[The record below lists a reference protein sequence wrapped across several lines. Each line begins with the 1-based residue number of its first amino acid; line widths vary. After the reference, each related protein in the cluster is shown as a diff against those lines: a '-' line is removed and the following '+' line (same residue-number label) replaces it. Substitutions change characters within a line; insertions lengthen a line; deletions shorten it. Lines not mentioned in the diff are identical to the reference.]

1 MSHLTKEQVQ
11 ELKAVIR
18 TGEPIAMIADRLAP
32 MYNKPVHSFR
42 CTLYNLAKRTYK
54 IAKWNGPKKRKLNT
68 TKKEKAKPQQLVL
81 ALDAPPAKP
90 EANNPRIEK
99 YADHIRIY
107 F

>member
-32 MYNKPVHSFR
+32 IYNKPVHSFR

-54 IAKWNGPKKRKLNT
+54 IAEWNGPKARR
-68 TKKEKAKPQQLVL
+68 TKKNN
-81 ALDAPPAKP
+81 PPAQMVEQP
-90 EANNPRIEK
+90 VVMPQLGQRIER
-99 YADHIRIY
+99 YEDHIRIY